1 MVDSLV
7 PHVSQGLKGMYPDM
21 SQGLLQRVE
30 QVVYPD
36 FNHLTGINGK
46 GV

>member
-7 PHVSQGLKGMYPDM
+7 PHVNQDLKGMYPDM
-21 SQGLLQRVE
+21 PQELLQKVE

-36 FNHLTGINGK
+36 FNHLTGVNGK